1 MNKTKETKQI
11 IFDTD
16 IGMDCDDAA
25 ALGILLNAH
34 KRGECEILAIT
45 ASTGREG
52 ATATVNAICDYYG
65 VNGIPVGR
73 MKRML
78 LCDGVNNYA
87 RAVMEKYGTED
98 VETDAVPLLRKTLAE
113 AAGKVS
119 VIAVGPLSNL
129 EELLKSKAD
138 EFSPLCGA
146 DLVKQKVDKL
156 YVMIGSFPQ
165 NFGENPEKVESEWN
179 ILQDIKSAQYFT
191 RRCPVKAVFVPWEAG
206 AEVFTEMKN
215 GENPVWY
222 SMRRYAESVGYEVNR
237 FRRMSWDPV
246 TCLCATENCE
256 KYFDYSSSG
265 KITILED
272 GKSVFEEGEG
282 NHRILLLKKGFEKIS
297 ERVNAGIEPIRKESE
312 RLRRIMV

>member
-78 LCDGVNNYA
+78 QCDGVNNYA
-87 RAVMEKYGTED
+87 RAVMEKYETED

-119 VIAVGPLSNL
+119 MIAVGPLSNL

-146 DLVKQKVDKL
+146 ELVKQKVDKL

-165 NFGENPEKVESEWN
+165 NFGGKRFREWNLLQDVPAARYVIENWGTEKVYLPHE
-179 ILQDIKSAQYFT
+179 I
-191 RRCPVKAVFVPWEAG
+191 G
-206 AEVFTEMKN
+206 AAVFTEMGKN
-215 GENPVWY
+215 ENPVWY
-222 SMRRYAESVGYEVNR
+222 SMKNFAIANGAEILNGYRRE
-237 FRRMSWDPV
+237 SWDPV
-246 TCLCATENCE
+246 TCMIALNENNPL
-256 KYFDYSSSG
+256 FIYSPEG
-265 KITILED
+265 TVTVD
-272 GKSVFEEGEG
+272 GDCVTLFEEKTGG
-282 NHRILLLKKGFEKIS
+282 LDKYLSVNSDLK
-297 ERVNAGIEPIRKESE
+297 GIEKLLNLSVEKK
-312 RLRRIMV
+312 

>member
-1 MNKTKETKQI
+1 MNGTKEAKQI

-78 LCDGVNNYA
+78 QCDGVNNYA

-98 VETDAVPLLRKTLAE
+98 VETDAVPLLRKTLAG

-146 DLVKQKVDKL
+146 ELVKQKVDKL

-165 NFGENPEKVESEWN
+165 NFGGKRFREWN
-179 ILQDIKSAQYFT
+179 LLQD
-191 RRCPVKAVFVPWEAG
+191 VPAARYVIENWGTKKVYLPHEIG
-206 AEVFTEMKN
+206 AAVFTEMGQN
-215 GENPVWY
+215 ENPVWY
-222 SMRRYAESVGYEVNR
+222 SMKNFAIANGVDISNGYRRE
-237 FRRMSWDPV
+237 SWDPV
-246 TCLCATENCE
+246 TCMIALNENNPL
-256 KYFDYSSSG
+256 FIYSPEG
-265 KITILED
+265 TVTVD
-272 GKSVFEEGEG
+272 GDSVTLFEEKTGG
-282 NHRILLLKKGFEKIS
+282 LDKYLSVNSDLK
-297 ERVNAGIEPIRKESE
+297 GIEKLLNLSVEKK
-312 RLRRIMV
+312 

>member
-1 MNKTKETKQI
+1 MNGTKEAKQI

-45 ASTGREG
+45 ASTGRDG

-78 LCDGVNNYA
+78 RCDGVNNYA

-129 EELLKSKAD
+129 EELLK
-138 EFSPLCGA
+138 
-146 DLVKQKVDKL
+146 
-156 YVMIGSFPQ
+156 
-165 NFGENPEKVESEWN
+165 
-179 ILQDIKSAQYFT
+179 
-191 RRCPVKAVFVPWEAG
+191 AVH
-206 AEVFTEMKN
+206 KN
-215 GENPVWY
+215 A
-222 SMRRYAESVGYEVNR
+222 R
-237 FRRMSWDPV
+237 
-246 TCLCATENCE
+246 
-256 KYFDYSSSG
+256 
-265 KITILED
+265 
-272 GKSVFEEGEG
+272 
-282 NHRILLLKKGFEKIS
+282 
-297 ERVNAGIEPIRKESE
+297 
-312 RLRRIMV
+312 

>member
-1 MNKTKETKQI
+1 MNGTKETKQI

-78 LCDGVNNYA
+78 QCDGVNNYA

-165 NFGENPEKVESEWN
+165 NFGGKRFREWN
-179 ILQDIKSAQYFT
+179 LLQD
-191 RRCPVKAVFVPWEAG
+191 VPAARYVIENWGTKKVYLPHEIG
-206 AEVFTEMKN
+206 AAVFTEMGKN
-215 GENPVWY
+215 ENPVWY
-222 SMRRYAESVGYEVNR
+222 SMKNFAIANGAEILNGYRRE
-237 FRRMSWDPV
+237 SWDPV
-246 TCLCATENCE
+246 TCMIALNENNPL
-256 KYFDYSSSG
+256 FIYSPEG
-265 KITILED
+265 TVTVD
-272 GKSVFEEGEG
+272 GDCVTLFEEKTGG
-282 NHRILLLKKGFEKIS
+282 LDKYLSVNSDLK
-297 ERVNAGIEPIRKESE
+297 GIEKLLNLSVEKK
-312 RLRRIMV
+312 

>member
-78 LCDGVNNYA
+78 QCDGVNNYA

-98 VETDAVPLLRKTLAE
+98 VETDAVPLLRKTLAG

-146 DLVKQKVDKL
+146 ELVKQKVDKL
-156 YVMIGSFPQ
+156 YVMIGSFSQ
-165 NFGENPEKVESEWN
+165 NFGGKRFREWNLLQDVPAARYVIENWGTEKVYLPHE
-179 ILQDIKSAQYFT
+179 I
-191 RRCPVKAVFVPWEAG
+191 G
-206 AEVFTEMKN
+206 AAVFTEMGQN
-215 GENPVWY
+215 ENPVWY
-222 SMRRYAESVGYEVNR
+222 SMKNFAIANGVDISNGYRRE
-237 FRRMSWDPV
+237 SWDPV
-246 TCLCATENCE
+246 TCMIALNENNPL
-256 KYFDYSSSG
+256 FIYSPEG
-265 KITILED
+265 TVTVD
-272 GKSVFEEGEG
+272 GDCVTLFEEKTGG
-282 NHRILLLKKGFEKIS
+282 LDKYLSVNSDLK
-297 ERVNAGIEPIRKESE
+297 GIEKLLNLSVEKK
-312 RLRRIMV
+312 

>member
-78 LCDGVNNYA
+78 QCDGVNNYA

-146 DLVKQKVDKL
+146 ELVKQKVDKL

-165 NFGENPEKVESEWN
+165 NFGGKRFREWN
-179 ILQDIKSAQYFT
+179 LLQD
-191 RRCPVKAVFVPWEAG
+191 VPAARYVIENWGTKKVYLPHEIG
-206 AEVFTEMKN
+206 AAVFTEMGQN
-215 GENPVWY
+215 ENPVWY
-222 SMRRYAESVGYEVNR
+222 SMKNFAIANGVDISNGYRRE
-237 FRRMSWDPV
+237 SWDPV
-246 TCLCATENCE
+246 TCMIALNENNPL
-256 KYFDYSSSG
+256 FIYSPEG
-265 KITILED
+265 TVTGD
-272 GKSVFEEGEG
+272 GDCVTLFEEKTGG
-282 NHRILLLKKGFEKIS
+282 LDKYLSVNSDLK
-297 ERVNAGIEPIRKESE
+297 GIEKLLNLSVEKK
-312 RLRRIMV
+312 

>member
-1 MNKTKETKQI
+1 MNGTKEAKQI

-78 LCDGVNNYA
+78 QCDGVNNYA

-98 VETDAVPLLRKTLAE
+98 VETDAVPLFRKTLAG

-146 DLVKQKVDKL
+146 ELVKQKVDKL

-165 NFGENPEKVESEWN
+165 NFGGKRFREWN
-179 ILQDIKSAQYFT
+179 LLQD
-191 RRCPVKAVFVPWEAG
+191 VPAARYVIENWGTKKVYLPHEIG
-206 AEVFTEMKN
+206 AAVFTEMGQN
-215 GENPVWY
+215 ENPVWY
-222 SMRRYAESVGYEVNR
+222 SMKNFAIANGVDISNGYRRE
-237 FRRMSWDPV
+237 SWDPV
-246 TCLCATENCE
+246 TCMIALNENNPL
-256 KYFDYSSSG
+256 FIYSPEG
-265 KITILED
+265 TVTVD
-272 GKSVFEEGEG
+272 GDSVTLFEEKTGG
-282 NHRILLLKKGFEKIS
+282 LDKYLSVNSDLK
-297 ERVNAGIEPIRKESE
+297 GIEKLLNLSVEKK
-312 RLRRIMV
+312 

>member
-1 MNKTKETKQI
+1 MNGTKEAKQI

-45 ASTGREG
+45 ASTGRDG

-65 VNGIPVGR
+65 VNGIPVGQ

-78 LCDGVNNYA
+78 QCDGVNNYA

-98 VETDAVPLLRKTLAE
+98 VETDAVPLLRKTLAG

-146 DLVKQKVDKL
+146 ELVKQKVDKL

-165 NFGENPEKVESEWN
+165 NFGGKRFREWN
-179 ILQDIKSAQYFT
+179 LLQD
-191 RRCPVKAVFVPWEAG
+191 VPAARYVIENWGTKKVYLPHEIG
-206 AEVFTEMKN
+206 AAVFTEMGQN
-215 GENPVWY
+215 ENPVWY
-222 SMRRYAESVGYEVNR
+222 SMKNFAIANGVDISNGYRRE
-237 FRRMSWDPV
+237 SWDPV
-246 TCLCATENCE
+246 TCMIALNENNPL
-256 KYFDYSSSG
+256 FVYSPAG
-265 KITILED
+265 RVTVD
-272 GKSVFEEGEG
+272 GDCVTLFEEKTGG
-282 NHRILLLKKGFEKIS
+282 FDKYVSVNSDLK
-297 ERVNAGIEPIRKESE
+297 GIEKLLNLSVEKK
-312 RLRRIMV
+312 

>member
-78 LCDGVNNYA
+78 QCDGVNNYA

-165 NFGENPEKVESEWN
+165 NFDGKRFREWN
-179 ILQDIKSAQYFT
+179 LLQD
-191 RRCPVKAVFVPWEAG
+191 VPAARYVIENWSTKKVYLPFEIG
-206 AEVFTEMKN
+206 AAVFTEMGQN
-215 GENPVWY
+215 ENPVWY
-222 SMRRYAESVGYEVNR
+222 SMKNFAIANGVDISNGYRRE
-237 FRRMSWDPV
+237 SWDPV
-246 TCLCATENCE
+246 TCMIALNENNPL
-256 KYFDYSSSG
+256 FIYSPES
-265 KITILED
+265 TVTVD
-272 GKSVFEEGEG
+272 GDCVTLFEEKTGG
-282 NHRILLLKKGFEKIS
+282 LDKYLSVNSDLK
-297 ERVNAGIEPIRKESE
+297 GIEKLLNLSVEKK
-312 RLRRIMV
+312 

>member
-45 ASTGREG
+45 ASTGRDG

-78 LCDGVNNYA
+78 QCDGVNDYA
-87 RAVMEKYGTED
+87 RAVMEKYGTKD
-98 VETDAVPLLRKTLAE
+98 VETDAVPLLRKTLAG
-113 AAGKVS
+113 AAEKVS

-165 NFGENPEKVESEWN
+165 NFGGKRFREWN
-179 ILQDIKSAQYFT
+179 LLQD
-191 RRCPVKAVFVPWEAG
+191 VPAARYVIENWGTKKVYLPFEIG
-206 AEVFTEMKN
+206 AAVFTEMGQN
-215 GENPVWY
+215 ENPVWY
-222 SMRRYAESVGYEVNR
+222 SMKNFAIANGVDISNGYRRE
-237 FRRMSWDPV
+237 SWDPV
-246 TCLCATENCE
+246 TCMIALNENNPL
-256 KYFDYSSSG
+256 FIYSPEGSV
-265 KITILED
+265 TVD
-272 GKSVFEEGEG
+272 GDCVTLFEEKTGG
-282 NHRILLLKKGFEKIS
+282 LDKYLSVNSDLK
-297 ERVNAGIEPIRKESE
+297 GIEKLLNLSVEKK
-312 RLRRIMV
+312 

>member
-78 LCDGVNNYA
+78 QCDGVNNYA

-165 NFGENPEKVESEWN
+165 NFDGKRFREWN
-179 ILQDIKSAQYFT
+179 LLQD
-191 RRCPVKAVFVPWEAG
+191 VPAARYVIENWSTKKVYLPFEIG
-206 AEVFTEMKN
+206 AAVFTEMGQN
-215 GENPVWY
+215 ENPVWY
-222 SMRRYAESVGYEVNR
+222 SMKNFAIANGVDISNGYRRE
-237 FRRMSWDPV
+237 SWDPV
-246 TCLCATENCE
+246 TCMIALNENNPL
-256 KYFDYSSSG
+256 FIYSPEG
-265 KITILED
+265 TVTVD
-272 GKSVFEEGEG
+272 GDCVTLFEEKTGG
-282 NHRILLLKKGFEKIS
+282 LDKYLSVNSDLK
-297 ERVNAGIEPIRKESE
+297 GIE
-312 RLRRIMV
+312 RLLNLSVEKK

>member
-1 MNKTKETKQI
+1 MNGTKEAKQI

-45 ASTGREG
+45 ASTGRDG

-78 LCDGVNNYA
+78 QCDGVNNYA

-98 VETDAVPLLRKTLAE
+98 VETDAVPLLRKTLAG

-146 DLVKQKVDKL
+146 ELVKQKVDKL
-156 YVMIGSFPQ
+156 YVMIGSFSQ
-165 NFGENPEKVESEWN
+165 NFGGKRFREWN
-179 ILQDIKSAQYFT
+179 LLQD
-191 RRCPVKAVFVPWEAG
+191 VPAARYVIENWGTKKVYLPHEIG
-206 AEVFTEMKN
+206 AAVFTEMGQN
-215 GENPVWY
+215 ENPVWY
-222 SMRRYAESVGYEVNR
+222 SMKNFAIANGVDISNGYRRE
-237 FRRMSWDPV
+237 SWDPV
-246 TCLCATENCE
+246 TCMIALNENNPL
-256 KYFDYSSSG
+256 FVYSPAG
-265 KITILED
+265 TVTVD
-272 GKSVFEEGEG
+272 GDSVTLFEEKTGG
-282 NHRILLLKKGFEKIS
+282 LDKYLSVNSDLK
-297 ERVNAGIEPIRKESE
+297 GIEKLLNLSVEKK
-312 RLRRIMV
+312 

>member
-45 ASTGREG
+45 ASTGRDG

-78 LCDGVNNYA
+78 QCDGVNNYA
-87 RAVMEKYGTED
+87 RAVMEKYGTKD

-165 NFGENPEKVESEWN
+165 NFGGKRFREWN
-179 ILQDIKSAQYFT
+179 LLQD
-191 RRCPVKAVFVPWEAG
+191 VPAARYVIENWGTKKVYLPFEIG
-206 AEVFTEMKN
+206 AAVFTEMGQN
-215 GENPVWY
+215 ENPVWY
-222 SMRRYAESVGYEVNR
+222 SMKNFAIANGVDISNGYRRE
-237 FRRMSWDPV
+237 SWDPV
-246 TCLCATENCE
+246 TCMIALNENNPL
-256 KYFDYSSSG
+256 FIYSPEG
-265 KITILED
+265 TVTVD
-272 GKSVFEEGEG
+272 GDCVTLFEEKTGG
-282 NHRILLLKKGFEKIS
+282 LDKYLSVNSDLK
-297 ERVNAGIEPIRKESE
+297 GIEKLLNLSVEKK
-312 RLRRIMV
+312 

>member
-165 NFGENPEKVESEWN
+165 NFDGKRFREWN
-179 ILQDIKSAQYFT
+179 LLQD
-191 RRCPVKAVFVPWEAG
+191 VPAARYVIENWSTKKVYLPFEIG
-206 AEVFTEMKN
+206 AAVFTEMGQN
-215 GENPVWY
+215 ENPVWY
-222 SMRRYAESVGYEVNR
+222 SMKNFAIANGVDISNGYRRE
-237 FRRMSWDPV
+237 SWDPV
-246 TCLCATENCE
+246 TCMIALNENNPL
-256 KYFDYSSSG
+256 FIYSPEG
-265 KITILED
+265 TVTVD
-272 GKSVFEEGEG
+272 GDCVTLFEEKTGG
-282 NHRILLLKKGFEKIS
+282 LDKYLSVNSDLK
-297 ERVNAGIEPIRKESE
+297 GIEKLLNLSVEKK
-312 RLRRIMV
+312 

>member
-1 MNKTKETKQI
+1 MNGTKETKQI

-78 LCDGVNNYA
+78 QCDGVNNYV

-165 NFGENPEKVESEWN
+165 NFDGKRFREWN
-179 ILQDIKSAQYFT
+179 LLQD
-191 RRCPVKAVFVPWEAG
+191 VPAARYVIENWGTKKVYLPFEIG
-206 AEVFTEMKN
+206 AAVFTEMGQN
-215 GENPVWY
+215 ENPVWY
-222 SMRRYAESVGYEVNR
+222 SMKNFAIANGVDISNGYRRE
-237 FRRMSWDPV
+237 SWDPV
-246 TCLCATENCE
+246 TCMIALNENNPL
-256 KYFDYSSSG
+256 FIYSPEG
-265 KITILED
+265 TVTVD
-272 GKSVFEEGEG
+272 GDCVTLFEEKTGG
-282 NHRILLLKKGFEKIS
+282 LDKYLSVNSDLK
-297 ERVNAGIEPIRKESE
+297 GIEKLLNLSVEKK
-312 RLRRIMV
+312 

>member
-1 MNKTKETKQI
+1 MNKTKEAKQI

-78 LCDGVNNYA
+78 QCDGVNNYA

-98 VETDAVPLLRKTLAE
+98 VETDAVPLLRKTLAG

-146 DLVKQKVDKL
+146 ELVKQKVDKL

-165 NFGENPEKVESEWN
+165 NFGGKRFREWN
-179 ILQDIKSAQYFT
+179 LLQD
-191 RRCPVKAVFVPWEAG
+191 VPAARYVIENWGTKKVYLPHEIG
-206 AEVFTEMKN
+206 AAVFTEMGQN
-215 GENPVWY
+215 ENPVWY
-222 SMRRYAESVGYEVNR
+222 SMKNFAIANGVDISNGYRRE
-237 FRRMSWDPV
+237 SWDPV
-246 TCLCATENCE
+246 TCMIALNENNPL
-256 KYFDYSSSG
+256 FIYSPEG
-265 KITILED
+265 TVTVD
-272 GKSVFEEGEG
+272 GDSVTLFEEKTGG
-282 NHRILLLKKGFEKIS
+282 LDKYLSVNSDLK
-297 ERVNAGIEPIRKESE
+297 GIEKLLNLSVEKK
-312 RLRRIMV
+312 

>member
-78 LCDGVNNYA
+78 QCDGVNNYA

-146 DLVKQKVDKL
+146 ELVKQKVDKL

-165 NFGENPEKVESEWN
+165 NFGGKRFREWN
-179 ILQDIKSAQYFT
+179 LLQD
-191 RRCPVKAVFVPWEAG
+191 VPAARYVIENWGTKKVYLPHEICA
-206 AEVFTEMKN
+206 AVFTEMGQN
-215 GENPVWY
+215 ENPVWY
-222 SMRRYAESVGYEVNR
+222 SMKNFAIANGVDISNGYRRE
-237 FRRMSWDPV
+237 SWDPV
-246 TCLCATENCE
+246 TCMIALNENNPL
-256 KYFDYSSSG
+256 FIYSPEG
-265 KITILED
+265 TVTVD
-272 GKSVFEEGEG
+272 GDCVTLFEEKTGG
-282 NHRILLLKKGFEKIS
+282 LDKYLSVNSDLK
-297 ERVNAGIEPIRKESE
+297 GIEKLLNLSVEKK
-312 RLRRIMV
+312 

>member
-1 MNKTKETKQI
+1 MNKTKEAKQI

-87 RAVMEKYGTED
+87 RAVLEKYGTED

-146 DLVKQKVDKL
+146 ELVKQKVDKL

-165 NFGENPEKVESEWN
+165 NFGGKRFREWN
-179 ILQDIKSAQYFT
+179 LLQD
-191 RRCPVKAVFVPWEAG
+191 VPAARYVIENWGTKKVYLPHEIG
-206 AEVFTEMKN
+206 AAVFTEMGQN
-215 GENPVWY
+215 ENPVWY
-222 SMRRYAESVGYEVNR
+222 SMKNFAIANGVDISNGYRRE
-237 FRRMSWDPV
+237 SWDPV
-246 TCLCATENCE
+246 TCMIALNENNPL
-256 KYFDYSSSG
+256 FIYSPEG
-265 KITILED
+265 TVTVD
-272 GKSVFEEGEG
+272 GDCVTLFEEKTGG
-282 NHRILLLKKGFEKIS
+282 LDKYLSVNSDLK
-297 ERVNAGIEPIRKESE
+297 GIEKLLNLSVEKK
-312 RLRRIMV
+312 

>member
-45 ASTGREG
+45 ASTGRDG

-78 LCDGVNNYA
+78 QCDGVNNYA

-146 DLVKQKVDKL
+146 ELVKQKVDKL

-165 NFGENPEKVESEWN
+165 NFDGKRFREWN
-179 ILQDIKSAQYFT
+179 LLQD
-191 RRCPVKAVFVPWEAG
+191 VPAARYVIENWSTKKVYLPFEIG
-206 AEVFTEMKN
+206 AAVFTEMGQN
-215 GENPVWY
+215 ENPVWY
-222 SMRRYAESVGYEVNR
+222 SMKNFAIANGVDISNGYRRE
-237 FRRMSWDPV
+237 SWDPV
-246 TCLCATENCE
+246 TCMIALNENNPL
-256 KYFDYSSSG
+256 FIYSPEG
-265 KITILED
+265 TVTVD
-272 GKSVFEEGEG
+272 GDCVTLFEEKTGG
-282 NHRILLLKKGFEKIS
+282 LDKYLSVNSDLK
-297 ERVNAGIEPIRKESE
+297 GIEKLLNLSVEKK
-312 RLRRIMV
+312 

>member
-78 LCDGVNNYA
+78 QCDGVNNYA

-165 NFGENPEKVESEWN
+165 NFDGKRFREWN
-179 ILQDIKSAQYFT
+179 LLQD
-191 RRCPVKAVFVPWEAG
+191 VPAARYVIENWGTKKVYLPFEIG
-206 AEVFTEMKN
+206 AAVFTEMGQN
-215 GENPVWY
+215 ENPVWY
-222 SMRRYAESVGYEVNR
+222 SMKNFAIANGVDIANGYRRE
-237 FRRMSWDPV
+237 SWDPV
-246 TCLCATENCE
+246 TCMIALNENNPL
-256 KYFDYSSSG
+256 FIYSPEG
-265 KITILED
+265 TVTVD
-272 GKSVFEEGEG
+272 GDCVTLFEEKTGG
-282 NHRILLLKKGFEKIS
+282 LDKYLSVNSDLK
-297 ERVNAGIEPIRKESE
+297 GIEKLLNLSVEKK
-312 RLRRIMV
+312 

>member
-1 MNKTKETKQI
+1 MNKI

-45 ASTGREG
+45 ASTGRDG

-65 VNGIPVGR
+65 INGIPVGR

-78 LCDGVNNYA
+78 QCDGVNNYA
-87 RAVMEKYGTED
+87 RAVMEKYGTKD

-146 DLVKQKVDKL
+146 ELVKQKVDKL

-165 NFGENPEKVESEWN
+165 NFGGKRFREWN
-179 ILQDIKSAQYFT
+179 LLQD
-191 RRCPVKAVFVPWEAG
+191 VPAARYVIENWCTKKVYLPHEIG
-206 AEVFTEMKN
+206 AAVFTEMGQN
-215 GENPVWY
+215 ENPVWY
-222 SMRRYAESVGYEVNR
+222 SMKNFAIANGVDISNGYRRE
-237 FRRMSWDPV
+237 SWDPV
-246 TCLCATENCE
+246 TCMIALCKKDSKFVFSDAGTIAVTPDGMTEFTPDE
-256 KYFDYSSSG
+256 HG
-265 KITILED
+265 KMRYVSV
-272 GKSVFEEGEG
+272 KSDLPAIESEL
-282 NHRILLLKKGFEKIS
+282 NRILK
-297 ERVNAGIEPIRKESE
+297 
-312 RLRRIMV
+312 

>member
-78 LCDGVNNYA
+78 QCDGVNNYA

-146 DLVKQKVDKL
+146 DLVKKKVDKL

-165 NFGENPEKVESEWN
+165 NFGGKRFREWN
-179 ILQDIKSAQYFT
+179 LLQD
-191 RRCPVKAVFVPWEAG
+191 VPAARYVIENWGTKKVYLPFEIG
-206 AEVFTEMKN
+206 AAVFTEMGQN
-215 GENPVWY
+215 ENPVWY
-222 SMRRYAESVGYEVNR
+222 SMKNFAIANGVDISNGYRRE
-237 FRRMSWDPV
+237 SWDPV
-246 TCLCATENCE
+246 TCMIALNENNPL
-256 KYFDYSSSG
+256 FIYSPEG
-265 KITILED
+265 TVTVD
-272 GKSVFEEGEG
+272 GDCVTLFEEKTGG
-282 NHRILLLKKGFEKIS
+282 LDKYLSVNSDLK
-297 ERVNAGIEPIRKESE
+297 GIE
-312 RLRRIMV
+312 RLLHLSVEKK

>member
-1 MNKTKETKQI
+1 MNKTKEAKQI

-45 ASTGREG
+45 ASTGRDG

-78 LCDGVNNYA
+78 QCDGVNNYA

-113 AAGKVS
+113 AAKKVS

-146 DLVKQKVDKL
+146 ELVKQKVDKL

-165 NFGENPEKVESEWN
+165 NFGGKRFREWN
-179 ILQDIKSAQYFT
+179 LLQD
-191 RRCPVKAVFVPWEAG
+191 VPAARYVIENWGTKKVYLPHEIG
-206 AEVFTEMKN
+206 AAVFTEMGQN
-215 GENPVWY
+215 ENPVWY
-222 SMRRYAESVGYEVNR
+222 SMKNFAIANDVDISNGYRRE
-237 FRRMSWDPV
+237 SWDPV
-246 TCLCATENCE
+246 TCMIALNENNPL
-256 KYFDYSSSG
+256 FIYSPEG
-265 KITILED
+265 TVTVD
-272 GKSVFEEGEG
+272 GDCVTLFEEKTGG
-282 NHRILLLKKGFEKIS
+282 LDKYLSVNSDLK
-297 ERVNAGIEPIRKESE
+297 GIEKLLNLSVEKK
-312 RLRRIMV
+312 

>member
-78 LCDGVNNYA
+78 QCDGVNNYA

-165 NFGENPEKVESEWN
+165 NFGGKRFREWN
-179 ILQDIKSAQYFT
+179 LLQD
-191 RRCPVKAVFVPWEAG
+191 VPAARYVIENWSTKKVYLPFEIG
-206 AEVFTEMKN
+206 AAVFTEMGQN
-215 GENPVWY
+215 ENPVWY
-222 SMRRYAESVGYEVNR
+222 SMKNFAIANGVDISNGYRRE
-237 FRRMSWDPV
+237 SWDPV
-246 TCLCATENCE
+246 TCMIALNENNPL
-256 KYFDYSSSG
+256 FIYSPEG
-265 KITILED
+265 TVTVD
-272 GKSVFEEGEG
+272 GDCVTLFEEKTGG
-282 NHRILLLKKGFEKIS
+282 LDKYLSVNSDLK
-297 ERVNAGIEPIRKESE
+297 GIEKLLNLSVEKK
-312 RLRRIMV
+312 

>member
-78 LCDGVNNYA
+78 QCDGVNNYA

-98 VETDAVPLLRKTLAE
+98 VETDAVPLLRKTLAG

-146 DLVKQKVDKL
+146 ELVKQKVDKL
-156 YVMIGSFPQ
+156 YVMIGSFSQ
-165 NFGENPEKVESEWN
+165 NFGGKRFREWN
-179 ILQDIKSAQYFT
+179 LLQDVPAARYVIENWGTKKVYLPHEIGA
-191 RRCPVKAVFVPWEAG
+191 AVFI
-206 AEVFTEMKN
+206 EMGQN
-215 GENPVWY
+215 ENPVWY
-222 SMRRYAESVGYEVNR
+222 SMKNFAIANGVDISNGYRRE
-237 FRRMSWDPV
+237 SWDPV
-246 TCLCATENCE
+246 TCMIALNENNPL
-256 KYFDYSSSG
+256 FIYSPEG
-265 KITILED
+265 AVTVD
-272 GKSVFEEGEG
+272 GDCVTLFEEKTGG
-282 NHRILLLKKGFEKIS
+282 LDKYLSVNSDLK
-297 ERVNAGIEPIRKESE
+297 GIEKLLNLSVEKK
-312 RLRRIMV
+312 

>member
-78 LCDGVNNYA
+78 QCDGVNNYA

-165 NFGENPEKVESEWN
+165 NFGGKRFREWN
-179 ILQDIKSAQYFT
+179 LLQD
-191 RRCPVKAVFVPWEAG
+191 VPAARYVIENWGTKKVYLPFEIG
-206 AEVFTEMKN
+206 AAVFTEMGQN
-215 GENPVWY
+215 ENPVWY
-222 SMRRYAESVGYEVNR
+222 SMKNFAIANGVDISNGYRRE
-237 FRRMSWDPV
+237 SWDPV
-246 TCLCATENCE
+246 TCMIALNENNPL
-256 KYFDYSSSG
+256 FIYSPEG
-265 KITILED
+265 TVTVD
-272 GKSVFEEGEG
+272 GDCVTLFEEKTGG
-282 NHRILLLKKGFEKIS
+282 LDKYLSVNSDLK
-297 ERVNAGIEPIRKESE
+297 GIEKLLNLSVEKK
-312 RLRRIMV
+312 

>member
-45 ASTGREG
+45 ASTGRDG

-65 VNGIPVGR
+65 VNGIPMGR

-78 LCDGVNNYA
+78 RCDGVNNYA

-146 DLVKQKVDKL
+146 ELVKEKVDKL

-165 NFGENPEKVESEWN
+165 NFGGKRFREWN
-179 ILQDIKSAQYFT
+179 LLQD
-191 RRCPVKAVFVPWEAG
+191 VPAARYVIENWGTEKIYLPHEIG
-206 AEVFTEMKN
+206 AAIFTEMGKN
-215 GENPVWY
+215 ENPVWY
-222 SMRRYAESVGYEVNR
+222 SMKNFAIANGADISNGYRRE
-237 FRRMSWDPV
+237 SWDPV
-246 TCLCATENCE
+246 TCMIALNETNPL
-256 KYFDYSSSG
+256 FIYSPEG
-265 KITILED
+265 TVTVDEECVTL
-272 GKSVFEEGEG
+272 FEEKSGG
-282 NHRILLLKKGFEKIS
+282 LDKYLSVNSDLK
-297 ERVNAGIEPIRKESE
+297 GIEKLLNLSVEKK
-312 RLRRIMV
+312 

>member
-45 ASTGREG
+45 ASTGRDG

-78 LCDGVNNYA
+78 QCDGVNNYA

-156 YVMIGSFPQ
+156 YVMIGSFSQ
-165 NFGENPEKVESEWN
+165 NFGGKRFREWN
-179 ILQDIKSAQYFT
+179 LLQD
-191 RRCPVKAVFVPWEAG
+191 VPAARYVIENWGTKKVYLPFEIG
-206 AEVFTEMKN
+206 AAVFTEMGQN
-215 GENPVWY
+215 ENPVWY
-222 SMRRYAESVGYEVNR
+222 SMKNFAIANGVDISNGYRRE
-237 FRRMSWDPV
+237 SWDPV
-246 TCLCATENCE
+246 TCMIALNENNPL
-256 KYFDYSSSG
+256 FIYSPEG
-265 KITILED
+265 TVTVD
-272 GKSVFEEGEG
+272 GDCVTLFEEKTGG
-282 NHRILLLKKGFEKIS
+282 LDKYLSVNSDLK
-297 ERVNAGIEPIRKESE
+297 GIEKLLNLSVEKK
-312 RLRRIMV
+312 

>member
-1 MNKTKETKQI
+1 MNKTKEAKQI

-45 ASTGREG
+45 ASTGRDG

-78 LCDGVNNYA
+78 QCDGVNNYA

-165 NFGENPEKVESEWN
+165 NFGGKRFREWN
-179 ILQDIKSAQYFT
+179 LLQD
-191 RRCPVKAVFVPWEAG
+191 VPAARYVIENWGTKKVYLPHEIG
-206 AEVFTEMKN
+206 AAVFTEMGQN
-215 GENPVWY
+215 ENPVWY
-222 SMRRYAESVGYEVNR
+222 SMKNFAIANGVDISNGYRRE
-237 FRRMSWDPV
+237 SWDPV
-246 TCLCATENCE
+246 TCMIALNENNPL
-256 KYFDYSSSG
+256 FIYSPEG
-265 KITILED
+265 TVTVD
-272 GKSVFEEGEG
+272 GDCVTLFEEKTGG
-282 NHRILLLKKGFEKIS
+282 LDKYLSVNSDLK
-297 ERVNAGIEPIRKESE
+297 GIEKLLNLSVEKK
-312 RLRRIMV
+312 

>member
-1 MNKTKETKQI
+1 MNGTKETKQI

-78 LCDGVNNYA
+78 QCDGVNNYA

-165 NFGENPEKVESEWN
+165 NFDGKRFREWN
-179 ILQDIKSAQYFT
+179 LLQD
-191 RRCPVKAVFVPWEAG
+191 VPAARYVIENWGTKKVYLPFEIG
-206 AEVFTEMKN
+206 AAVFTEMGQN
-215 GENPVWY
+215 ENPVWY
-222 SMRRYAESVGYEVNR
+222 SMKNFAIANGVDISNGYRRE
-237 FRRMSWDPV
+237 SWDPV
-246 TCLCATENCE
+246 TCMIALNENNPL
-256 KYFDYSSSG
+256 FIYSPEG
-265 KITILED
+265 TVTVD
-272 GKSVFEEGEG
+272 GDCVTLFEEKTGG
-282 NHRILLLKKGFEKIS
+282 LDKYLSVNSDLK
-297 ERVNAGIEPIRKESE
+297 GIEKLLNLS
-312 RLRRIMV
+312 VKKK

>member
-1 MNKTKETKQI
+1 MNGTKEAKQI

-45 ASTGREG
+45 ASTGRDG

-78 LCDGVNNYA
+78 QCDGVNNYA

-98 VETDAVPLLRKTLAE
+98 VETDAVPLLRKTLAG

-146 DLVKQKVDKL
+146 ELVKQKVDKL
-156 YVMIGSFPQ
+156 YVMIGSFSQ
-165 NFGENPEKVESEWN
+165 NFGGKRFREWN
-179 ILQDIKSAQYFT
+179 LLQD
-191 RRCPVKAVFVPWEAG
+191 VPAARYVIENWG
-206 AEVFTEMKN
+206 AKKVYLPHEIGAAVFTEMGQN
-215 GENPVWY
+215 ENPVWY
-222 SMRRYAESVGYEVNR
+222 SMKNFAIANGVDISNGYRRE
-237 FRRMSWDPV
+237 SWDPV
-246 TCLCATENCE
+246 TCMIALNENNPL
-256 KYFDYSSSG
+256 FIYSPEG
-265 KITILED
+265 TVTVD
-272 GKSVFEEGEG
+272 GDCVTLFEEKIGG
-282 NHRILLLKKGFEKIS
+282 LDKYLSVNSDLK
-297 ERVNAGIEPIRKESE
+297 GIEKLLNLSVEKK
-312 RLRRIMV
+312 

>member
-45 ASTGREG
+45 ASTGRDG

-78 LCDGVNNYA
+78 QCDGVNNYA
-87 RAVMEKYGTED
+87 RAVMEKYGTKD

-165 NFGENPEKVESEWN
+165 NFDGKRFREWN
-179 ILQDIKSAQYFT
+179 LLQD
-191 RRCPVKAVFVPWEAG
+191 VPAARYVIENWSTKKVYLPFEIG
-206 AEVFTEMKN
+206 AAVFTEMGQN
-215 GENPVWY
+215 ENPVWY
-222 SMRRYAESVGYEVNR
+222 SMKNFAIANGVDISNGYRRESC
-237 FRRMSWDPV
+237 DPV
-246 TCLCATENCE
+246 TCMIALNENNPL
-256 KYFDYSSSG
+256 FIYSPEG
-265 KITILED
+265 TVTVDGDCVTI
-272 GKSVFEEGEG
+272 FEEKTGG
-282 NHRILLLKKGFEKIS
+282 LDKYLSVNSDLK
-297 ERVNAGIEPIRKESE
+297 GIEKLLNLSVEKK
-312 RLRRIMV
+312 

>member
-1 MNKTKETKQI
+1 MNGTKEAKQI

-45 ASTGREG
+45 ASTGRDG

-78 LCDGVNNYA
+78 QCDGVNNYA

-98 VETDAVPLLRKTLAE
+98 VETDAVPLFRKTLAG

-146 DLVKQKVDKL
+146 ELVKQKVDKL

-165 NFGENPEKVESEWN
+165 NFGGKRFREWN
-179 ILQDIKSAQYFT
+179 LLQD
-191 RRCPVKAVFVPWEAG
+191 VPAARYVIENWGTKKVYLPHEIG
-206 AEVFTEMKN
+206 AAIFTEMGQN
-215 GENPVWY
+215 ENPVWY
-222 SMRRYAESVGYEVNR
+222 SMKNFAIANGVDISNGYRRE
-237 FRRMSWDPV
+237 SWDPV
-246 TCLCATENCE
+246 TCMIALNENNPL
-256 KYFDYSSSG
+256 FIYSPEG
-265 KITILED
+265 TVTVD
-272 GKSVFEEGEG
+272 GDCVTLFEEKTGG
-282 NHRILLLKKGFEKIS
+282 LDKYLSVNSDLK
-297 ERVNAGIEPIRKESE
+297 GIEKLLNLSVEKK
-312 RLRRIMV
+312 

>member
-45 ASTGREG
+45 ASTGRDG

-78 LCDGVNNYA
+78 QCDGVNNYA

-165 NFGENPEKVESEWN
+165 NFGGKRFREWN
-179 ILQDIKSAQYFT
+179 LLQD
-191 RRCPVKAVFVPWEAG
+191 VPAARYVIENWSTKKVYLPFEIG
-206 AEVFTEMKN
+206 AAVFTEMGQN
-215 GENPVWY
+215 ENPVWY
-222 SMRRYAESVGYEVNR
+222 SMKNFAIANGVDISNGYRRE
-237 FRRMSWDPV
+237 SWDPV
-246 TCLCATENCE
+246 TCMIALNENNPL
-256 KYFDYSSSG
+256 FIYSSEG
-265 KITILED
+265 TVTVD
-272 GKSVFEEGEG
+272 GDCVTLFEEKTGG
-282 NHRILLLKKGFEKIS
+282 LDKYLSVNSDLK
-297 ERVNAGIEPIRKESE
+297 GIEKLLNLSVEKK
-312 RLRRIMV
+312 

>member
-1 MNKTKETKQI
+1 MNGTKETKQI

-146 DLVKQKVDKL
+146 PWASVQACA
-156 YVMIGSFPQ
+156 GCPRTARHRAARR
-165 NFGENPEKVESEWN
+165 
-179 ILQDIKSAQYFT
+179 SA
-191 RRCPVKAVFVPWEAG
+191 A
-206 AEVFTEMKN
+206 
-215 GENPVWY
+215 
-222 SMRRYAESVGYEVNR
+222 
-237 FRRMSWDPV
+237 
-246 TCLCATENCE
+246 
-256 KYFDYSSSG
+256 
-265 KITILED
+265 
-272 GKSVFEEGEG
+272 
-282 NHRILLLKKGFEKIS
+282 
-297 ERVNAGIEPIRKESE
+297 
-312 RLRRIMV
+312 

>member
-45 ASTGREG
+45 ASTGRDG

-78 LCDGVNNYA
+78 QCDGVNNYA
-87 RAVMEKYGTED
+87 RAVMEKYGTKD
-98 VETDAVPLLRKTLAE
+98 VETDAVPLLRKTLAG
-113 AAGKVS
+113 AAEKVS

-165 NFGENPEKVESEWN
+165 NFGGKRFREWN
-179 ILQDIKSAQYFT
+179 LLQD
-191 RRCPVKAVFVPWEAG
+191 VPAARYVIENWGTKKVYLPFEIG
-206 AEVFTEMKN
+206 AAVFTEMGQN
-215 GENPVWY
+215 ENPVWY
-222 SMRRYAESVGYEVNR
+222 SMKNFAIANGVDISNGYRRE
-237 FRRMSWDPV
+237 SWDPV
-246 TCLCATENCE
+246 TCMIALNENNPL
-256 KYFDYSSSG
+256 FIYSPEGSV
-265 KITILED
+265 TVD
-272 GKSVFEEGEG
+272 GDCVTLFEEKTGG
-282 NHRILLLKKGFEKIS
+282 LDKYLSVNSDLK
-297 ERVNAGIEPIRKESE
+297 GIEKLLNLSVEKK
-312 RLRRIMV
+312 

>member
-45 ASTGREG
+45 ASTGRDG

-78 LCDGVNNYA
+78 QCDGVNNYA

-165 NFGENPEKVESEWN
+165 NFDGKRFREWN
-179 ILQDIKSAQYFT
+179 LLQD
-191 RRCPVKAVFVPWEAG
+191 VPAARYVIENWSTKKVYLPFEIG
-206 AEVFTEMKN
+206 AAVFTEMGQN
-215 GENPVWY
+215 ENPVWY
-222 SMRRYAESVGYEVNR
+222 SMKNFAIANGSDISNGYRRE
-237 FRRMSWDPV
+237 SWDPV
-246 TCLCATENCE
+246 TCMIALNENNPL
-256 KYFDYSSSG
+256 FIYSPEG
-265 KITILED
+265 TVTVD
-272 GKSVFEEGEG
+272 GDCVTLFEEKTGG
-282 NHRILLLKKGFEKIS
+282 LDKYLSVNSDLK
-297 ERVNAGIEPIRKESE
+297 GIEKLLNLSVEKK
-312 RLRRIMV
+312 

>member
-1 MNKTKETKQI
+1 MNKTKEAKQI

-78 LCDGVNNYA
+78 QCDGVNNYA

-146 DLVKQKVDKL
+146 ELVKQKVDKL

-165 NFGENPEKVESEWN
+165 NFGGKRFREWN
-179 ILQDIKSAQYFT
+179 LLQD
-191 RRCPVKAVFVPWEAG
+191 VPAARYVIENWGTKKVYLPHEIG
-206 AEVFTEMKN
+206 AAVFTEMGQN
-215 GENPVWY
+215 ENPVWY
-222 SMRRYAESVGYEVNR
+222 SMKNFAIANGVDISNGYRRE
-237 FRRMSWDPV
+237 SWDPV
-246 TCLCATENCE
+246 TCMIALNENNPL
-256 KYFDYSSSG
+256 FIYSPEG
-265 KITILED
+265 TVTVD
-272 GKSVFEEGEG
+272 GDCVTLFEEKTGG
-282 NHRILLLKKGFEKIS
+282 LDKYLSVNSDLK
-297 ERVNAGIEPIRKESE
+297 GIE
-312 RLRRIMV
+312 RLLNLSVEKK